1 MSSSVTTADGLVIN
15 TNVYP
20 QGQGA
25 FVSNAPQSQSTAA
38 GGSQSQ
44 HSRGV
49 KTFLKGEPKA
59 MGAAQIMIGLFS
71 VFTGLI
77 AALSIEYRVVLLT
90 VLCWCAISYLFSGA
104 VCVHAER
111 APRLSVVK
119 AALALNIFSAVS
131 AVISVIVFCFQF
143 ESEYPNCTYGDP
155 IYDYYECRGM
165 QSQRNILNGLVGLM
179 IALSALELC
188 IAVTASAFG
197 CQAIFQDKP
206 LAMVVQQ
213 PQAPMTGSSSLDYQ
227 PLVDPDDS
235 SVPM

>member
-59 MGAAQIMIGLFS
+59 MGAAQIMLGLFNF
-71 VFTGLI
+71 FTGLI
-77 AALSIEYRVVLLT
+77 AVLAIEYRVVLLA
-90 VLCWCAISYLFSGA
+90 VLCWSLPLWPSTFSVQSRQIS
-104 VCVHAER
+104 
-111 APRLSVVK
+111 
-119 AALALNIFSAVS
+119 I
-131 AVISVIVFCFQF
+131 IVFFFQF
-143 ESEYPNCTYGDP
+143 ESEYPNCTYEDP
-155 IYDYYECRGM
+155 SYDYYECRGM
-165 QSQRNILNGLVGLM
+165 QSQWTIHNGLVGLT
-179 IALSALELC
+179 IALSLLELC
-188 IAVTASAFG
+188 IAVTVSAFG
-197 CQAIFQDKP
+197 CQAIFQDKR
-206 LAMVVQQ
+206 LQAMGVQQ

>member
-59 MGAAQIMIGLFS
+59 MGAAQIMLGLFNF
-71 VFTGLI
+71 FTGLI
-77 AALSIEYRVVLLT
+77 AVLAIEYRVVLLA
-90 VLCWCAISYLFSGA
+90 VLCWY
-104 VCVHAER
+104 
-111 APRLSVVK
+111 
-119 AALALNIFSAVS
+119 AVS
-131 AVISVIVFCFQF
+131 
-143 ESEYPNCTYGDP
+143 SEYPNCTYEDP
-155 IYDYYECRGM
+155 SYDYYECRGM
-165 QSQRNILNGLVGLM
+165 QSQWTIHNGLVGLT
-179 IALSALELC
+179 IALSLLELC
-188 IAVTASAFG
+188 IAVTVSAFG
-197 CQAIFQDKP
+197 CQAIFQDKR
-206 LAMVVQQ
+206 LQAMGVQQ